1 MDENIEAVIAKLK
14 EKNKEYLE
22 KTKTYDELY
31 EKYSKSLQVSYKSE
45 PPYLKWGGA
54 KALNLRLR
62 RGQHKPTCV

>member
-31 EKYSKSLQVSYKSE
+31 EKYSKSLQVSCKSE
-45 PPYLKWGGA
+45 PPYLK
-54 KALNLRLR
+54 
-62 RGQHKPTCV
+62 V